1 MVKTGIAA
9 LVVEDDALVRF
20 DLAQT
25 LQAEGYKTFEAA
37 DASEAIAVLEGNS
50 EIRVVFTDIQ
60 MPGTMDGLA
69 LAHYVRQRW
78 PPTIIVV
85 SSGRRS
91 PNKEEMPSGAF
102 FVGKPY
108 APDVLGRVLQD
119 IRQQLS

>member
-1 MVKTGIAA
+1 VKAWIAA
-9 LVVEDDALVRF
+9 LVVEDDAILRF

-37 DASEAIAVLEGNS
+37 DATEAIAVLEANS
-50 EIRVVFTDIQ
+50 EIRVVFTDIH

-69 LAHYVRQRW
+69 LSHYVRKRW

-85 SSGRRS
+85 SSGRCT
-91 PNKEEMPSGAF
+91 PGQEEMPTGVI

-108 APDVLGRVLQD
+108 APEVLGKVLEG
-119 IRQQLS
+119 IRQQLQ

>member
-1 MVKTGIAA
+1 MKTGTAA

-25 LQAEGYKTFEAA
+25 LEAEGYKTFEAA
-37 DASEAIAVLEGNS
+37 DASEAIAVLERNS

-69 LAHYVRQRW
+69 LSHYVRRRW

-91 PNKEEMPSGAF
+91 PKAEEMPAVAI

-108 APDVLGRVLQD
+108 APDVLGKVLQD